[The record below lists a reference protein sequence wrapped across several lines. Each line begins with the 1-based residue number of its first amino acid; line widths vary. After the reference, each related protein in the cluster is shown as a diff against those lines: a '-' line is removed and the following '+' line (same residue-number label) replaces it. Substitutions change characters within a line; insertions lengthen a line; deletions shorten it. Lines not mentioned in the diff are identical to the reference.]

1 ANSIACALIG
11 LSALMSLPV
20 LAENYPSKPVKV
32 VVGAAPGGPNDMV
45 ARMLSER
52 LSKNMG
58 ASFVVENRGGG
69 GGVIAATHVARSAP
83 DGYTL
88 LMGAVS
94 THGITPSLYKNL
106 EYDAVKDFTPISQV
120 VSYPLV
126 MVVNAD
132 VPAKNLSEFIDYA
145 KKNGTKVMRASSGN
159 GSSMHLAGDMF
170 NSAAGTELNHVPY
183 KGSAPAVLALLA
195 NDV

>member
-58 ASFVVENRGGG
+58 ASFVVQNKGGG
-69 GGVIAATHVARSAP
+69 GGVIAATHVAQSEP

-94 THGITPSLYKNL
+94 THGITPSLYKKL
-106 EYDAVKDFTPISQV
+106 EYDAVKDFVPISQIV
-120 VSYPLV
+120 TYPLI
-126 MVVNAD
+126 MVINSE
-132 VPAKNLSEFIDYA
+132 VPARTLDEFIGYA
-145 KKNGTKVMRASSGN
+145 KENGPKVMRASSGN
-159 GSSMHLAGDMF
+159 GSSMH
-170 NSAAGTELNHVPY
+170 
-183 KGSAPAVLALLA
+183 
-195 NDV
+195 